1 MERLAQY
8 WDDLDDLLG
17 IVGLCAERIRRFV
30 VFLLAAAGFFLA
42 LYAGIVL
49 GLKDPPLAPAIVTIL
64 LVYLMYRSVTAPR
77 LFAANP

>member
-1 MERLAQY
+1 MERFAQY

-30 VFLLAAAGFFLA
+30 VFLLGTASFLLA
-42 LYAGIVL
+42 FYAGMLIAL
-49 GLKDPPLAPAIVTIL
+49 QDPPLALAIVTIL

-77 LFAANP
+77 LAADTP

>member
-30 VFLLAAAGFFLA
+30 LFLLVAASFFLGLYVGMLIA
-42 LYAGIVL
+42 LQ
-49 GLKDPPLAPAIVTIL
+49 DPPLALAIVTIL
-64 LVYLMYRSVTAPR
+64 VFYLMYRSVTAPR
-77 LFAANP
+77 LAAATS

>member
-30 VFLLAAAGFFLA
+30 FFLLGAASFSLA
-42 LYAGIVL
+42 VYAGILVAL
-49 GLKDPPLAPAIVTIL
+49 LDPPLALAIVTIL
-64 LVYLMYRSVTAPR
+64 LIFLMYRSVTAQHP
-77 LFAANP
+77 AATNS